1 MRGTVKWFSKDKG
14 HSFIHGE
21 AATDYFFHVSDVIGA
36 EAPRD
41 GDMVEF
47 DATSNNRGPRAAK
60 VRIVERQS
68 RAPASQHRDDRVE
81 CIACKKKMVPRIITH
96 RGRPERSVC
105 PYCAATFKRFGMC
118 FIASAV
124 YGDYDAPE
132 VLALRGFRDNVLR
145 TTKPGRWAI
154 RTYYRVSP
162 PLARFLHAHPKLAQR
177 IKPVLDV
184 VVRSVRRRPHW
195 TK

>member
-1 MRGTVKWFSKDKG
+1 MRGTIKWFSKDKG
-14 HSFIHGE
+14 HGFIHGE
-21 AATDYFFHVSDVIGA
+21 SATDYFFHVSDVIGA

-41 GDMVEF
+41 GDVVEF
-47 DATSNNRGPRAAK
+47 EATMGKRGPRAAK
-60 VRIVERQS
+60 VRILERP
-68 RAPASQHRDDRVE
+68 APRDSASHRRDDRVE

-132 VLALRGFRDNVLR
+132 VLSLRAFRDEVLR
-145 TTKPGRWAI
+145 TTKLGRWTVRA
-154 RTYYRVSP
+154 YYGISP
-162 PLARFLHAHPKLAQR
+162 PLARFLHAHPALASHLR
-177 IKPVLDV
+177 PVLDV
-184 VVRSVRRRPHW
+184 IVRAVQQRSR
-195 TK
+195 

>member
-1 MRGTVKWFSKDKG
+1 MRGNIKWFSKDKG
-14 HSFIHGE
+14 HGFFHGE

-41 GDMVEF
+41 GDIVEF
-47 DATSNNRGPRAAK
+47 DATTNNRGPRAAR
-60 VRIVERQS
+60 VQIVERQS
-68 RAPASQHRDDRVE
+68 RASASQYRDDRVE

-124 YGDYDAPE
+124 YGDYNAPE

-154 RTYYRVSP
+154 RAYYQVSP
-162 PLARFLHAHPKLAQR
+162 TLARFLHAHPKLAQH
-177 IKPVLDV
+177 IKPILDA
-184 VVRSVRRRPHW
+184 VVRRVRRRSH
-195 TK
+195 

>member
-1 MRGTVKWFSKDKG
+1 MRGTIKWFSKDKG
-14 HSFIHGE
+14 HGFIHGE
-21 AATDYFFHVSDVIGA
+21 TATDYFFHVSDVIGA

-41 GDMVEF
+41 GYVVEF
-47 DATSNNRGPRAAK
+47 EATSGKRGPRAAK
-60 VRIVERQS
+60 VHIIEK
-68 RAPASQHRDDRVE
+68 PASSGSTSQHRDDRVE

-132 VLALRGFRDNVLR
+132 VLTLRAYRDGVLR
-145 TTKPGRWAI
+145 TTKLGRWAI
-154 RTYYRVSP
+154 RTYYRTSP
-162 PLARFLHAHPKLAQR
+162 PLARFLHAHPKLASGIR
-177 IKPVLDV
+177 PLLDL
-184 VVRSVRRRPHW
+184 VVRGAQRHRR
-195 TK
+195 

>member
-1 MRGTVKWFSKDKG
+1 MRGTIKWFSKDKG
-14 HSFIHGE
+14 HGFIHGE

-41 GDMVEF
+41 GDIVEF

-177 IKPVLDV
+177 IKPVLDE
-184 VVRSVRRRPHW
+184 VVRSVRRRPH
-195 TK
+195 